1 MQDQASNLKSSDIVA
16 VISGKGGVGKTLVA
30 TNLAAVVAE
39 NGKKVLLL
47 DTDVGFTNAD
57 ILLGVYPKHSIKDFV
72 NHKCDVQELITPT
85 SYGVDLISLGGD
97 VSDLLAMN
105 EFVIKDFATSFLKL
119 LENYDIVFMDMP
131 PGFSNSYM
139 PFLALVDKFI
149 VLTTP
154 EPTSV
159 VNTYTMVKLLSIKG
173 IKGEDIHIV
182 ANMVLNIK
190 EATSLMERF
199 SEVVE
204 KFIGNKV
211 SSVTMIKEHPLV
223 VKSIHDRQL
232 FALRYRSIQPS
243 FSIMRIASY
252 LLKGE
257 VKKVEEDTLIQKFL
271 RFFRGDNK

>member
-1 MQDQASNLKSSDIVA
+1 MQDQASSLKRSDIVA

-223 VKSIHDRQL
+223 VKSILDRQL

>member
-182 ANMVLNIK
+182 ANMVQNIK
-190 EATSLMERF
+190 EAASLMERF

>member
-30 TNLAAVVAE
+30 TNLAAVIAE

-47 DTDVGFTNAD
+47 DADVGFTNAD

-119 LENYDIVFMDMP
+119 LENYDIVLMDMP

-182 ANMVLNIK
+182 ANMVQNTK
-190 EATSLMERF
+190 EAESLMERF

-232 FALRYRSIQPS
+232 FALKYRSIQPS

-252 LLKGE
+252 LLRSE
-257 VKKVEEDTLIQKFL
+257 VKKIQEDTLIQKFL

>member
-1 MQDQASNLKSSDIVA
+1 MQDQASNLKKSDIIA

-47 DTDVGFTNAD
+47 DADVGFTNAD

-182 ANMVLNIK
+182 ANMVQNIK

-232 FALRYRSIQPS
+232 FALKYRSIQPS

-257 VKKVEEDTLIQKFL
+257 VKKVGEETLIQKFL

>member
-1 MQDQASNLKSSDIVA
+1 MQDQASSLKRSDIVA

-139 PFLALVDKFI
+139 PFIALVDKFI

>member
-30 TNLAAVVAE
+30 TNLAAVIAE

-47 DTDVGFTNAD
+47 DADVGFTNAD

-85 SYGVDLISLGGD
+85 NYGVDLISLGGD

-119 LENYDIVFMDMP
+119 LENYDIVLMDMP

-182 ANMVLNIK
+182 ANMVQNTK
-190 EATSLMERF
+190 EAESLMERF

-232 FALRYRSIQPS
+232 FALKYRSIQPS
-243 FSIMRIASY
+243 FSIVRIASY

-257 VKKVEEDTLIQKFL
+257 VKKVQEETLIQKFL
-271 RFFRGDNK
+271 RFFRGDNR

>member
-47 DTDVGFTNAD
+47 DADVGFTNAD

-182 ANMVLNIK
+182 ANMVQNIK
-190 EATSLMERF
+190 EAASLMERF

>member
-16 VISGKGGVGKTLVA
+16 VTSGKGGVGKTLVA
-30 TNLAAVVAE
+30 TNLAAVIAE

-47 DTDVGFTNAD
+47 DADVGFTNAD

-182 ANMVLNIK
+182 ANMVQNIK

-232 FALRYRSIQPS
+232 FALKYRSIQPS

-257 VKKVEEDTLIQKFL
+257 VKKVGEETLIQKFL

>member
-30 TNLAAVVAE
+30 TNLAAVIAE

-47 DTDVGFTNAD
+47 DADVGFTNAD

-182 ANMVLNIK
+182 ANMVQNTK
-190 EATSLMERF
+190 EAESLMERF

-232 FALRYRSIQPS
+232 FALKYRSIQPS

-252 LLKGE
+252 LLRSE
-257 VKKVEEDTLIQKFL
+257 VKKIQEDTLIQKFL

>member
-1 MQDQASNLKSSDIVA
+1 MQDQASSLKRSDIVA

-139 PFLALVDKFI
+139 PFIALVDKFI

-223 VKSIHDRQL
+223 VKSIRDRQL

>member
-1 MQDQASNLKSSDIVA
+1 MQDQASNLKKSDIIA

-47 DTDVGFTNAD
+47 DADVGFTNAD

-182 ANMVLNIK
+182 ANMVQNIK

-232 FALRYRSIQPS
+232 FALKYRSIQPS
-243 FSIMRIASY
+243 FSVMRIASY
-252 LLKGE
+252 LLRSE
-257 VKKVEEDTLIQKFL
+257 VKKIQEDTLIQKFL

>member
-1 MQDQASNLKSSDIVA
+1 MQDQASNLKKSDIIA

-72 NHKCDVQELITPT
+72 NHKCGIEELITPT

-182 ANMVLNIK
+182 ANMVQNIK

-232 FALRYRSIQPS
+232 FALKYRSIQPS
-243 FSIMRIASY
+243 FSVMRIASY

-257 VKKVEEDTLIQKFL
+257 VKKVQEDTLIQKFL